1 MRLRSSIVCSAP
13 AAQRFPSRWCSF
25 VVPETRADVRGQHA
39 VQHRVPACHGAG
51 HRAGALALSVAAW
64 ATGNGTGTPSLL
76 DFRIALACMGVLCLP
91 SLIEMTRLTLLR
103 ATRSG

>member
-1 MRLRSSIVCSAP
+1 MS
-13 AAQRFPSRWCSF
+13 
-25 VVPETRADVRGQHA
+25 
-39 VQHRVPACHGAG
+39 GANTLFNTAFQLAMG
-51 HRAGALALSVAAW
+51 LGIALGALALSVAAW

-76 DFRIALACMGVLCLP
+76 DFRIALACMGVLCLL